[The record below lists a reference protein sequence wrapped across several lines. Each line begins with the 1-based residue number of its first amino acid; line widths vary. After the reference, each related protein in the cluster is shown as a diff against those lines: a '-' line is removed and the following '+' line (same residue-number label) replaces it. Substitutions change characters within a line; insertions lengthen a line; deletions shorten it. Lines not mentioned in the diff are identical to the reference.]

1 MREKPQL
8 CRAIVHA
15 LALLTILARCGLA
28 LDPTQPAGSY
38 IRTAFTVED
47 GLPSNVVNAIVQTRN
62 GFLWIG
68 TDAGLARF
76 DGRHFTMID
85 FRGPRSAAQGVV
97 RSLAEGPDGDLWVGT
112 HFGLARIPTTAPDE
126 SDRWPSTFYHHG
138 AGQSDEITS
147 LKFTHD
153 GALWVGTSD
162 GLFRFDRG
170 HFAAVL
176 SGMGMG
182 VGQIEEASDGHL
194 LVVAGLKF
202 FEWDGARIVEHA
214 ELAVRLGIGDHGF
227 FRVIRDHTG
236 ATWFCTGA
244 GVARLSGNSIHRYSP
259 YGAPY
264 AQGALTLI
272 EDRQG
277 NVWVFTKRGLFRC
290 TPTSLEPLAPGA
302 SVRSLFSDR
311 DGNLWVGTNGDG
323 LVRFKDR
330 PVRMFTTAEGLPNN
344 IPMTVV
350 ARHDGSIWVGN
361 NCGGLS
367 WFDAR
372 RFHTYDEKNGLL
384 NSCVWALAE
393 DSNNDLWIGTWGGGL
408 FRFKEGHFT
417 QYSIPQGLSGDVV
430 RSVIAARD
438 GSLWIATM
446 DGLSH
451 MVNGRF
457 RNYTTVDGLSSN
469 RVVAVYQDRHGVI
482 WAGTSRGIARMTG
495 DRFAPLS
502 SPREIFDPRYI
513 SLEEGPSG
521 DLYAF
526 SAPKGLSRVEGN
538 QLVGVNTDLDVLSL
552 ADFEHRDLWFSGGN
566 GIFRLAVSSVS
577 PTTQDSG
584 APLDYLSVGRAD
596 GLNSTQCSLGA
607 PNMAITRDGQLWVA
621 TVQGLALLDLRRL
634 PRTNRKPAIFMEEV
648 TVGQKKQPIRQEL
661 VLPPGTHHL
670 ELKFDSIE
678 LASPEKIRFQ
688 YRLDGVDPDW
698 LNADATRTAVYTS
711 IPLGAHSFHVRAC
724 DRDGVWDRAGIVYN
738 VSQRPHYYETN
749 WFRLLAFLVVASLI
763 TAIYFLR
770 LRRIAGQIQS
780 RFEERL
786 AERTRIARELHDTL
800 LQSFHGLI
808 FRFQAAD
815 NLLPA
820 RPTEAKQTLD
830 SALDDAAQA
839 ITEARDAVHELRS
852 SAAITS
858 DLAAAVTALGEELAA
873 HHTSAAANENSTT
886 FLVEVEGRPQDLH
899 PILRDEI
906 YRIAGEGLRNAFRHA
921 RARRIEVE
929 IRYDERQLRVRIRDD
944 GSGIDPSVLSHEGRA
959 GHWGLT
965 GMRERAKRIGGEMD
979 VWSEL
984 GAGTEVELRIPSS
997 FAYQTYG
1004 GRSFRLFRKKTGTS
1018 S

>member
-1 MREKPQL
+1 M
-8 CRAIVHA
+8 
-15 LALLTILARCGLA
+15 
-28 LDPTQPAGSY
+28 
-38 IRTAFTVED
+38 
-47 GLPSNVVNAIVQTRN
+47 
-62 GFLWIG
+62 
-68 TDAGLARF
+68 
-76 DGRHFTMID
+76 
-85 FRGPRSAAQGVV
+85 
-97 RSLAEGPDGDLWVGT
+97 
-112 HFGLARIPTTAPDE
+112 
-126 SDRWPSTFYHHG
+126 
-138 AGQSDEITS
+138 
-147 LKFTHD
+147 
-153 GALWVGTSD
+153 
-162 GLFRFDRG
+162 
-170 HFAAVL
+170 
-176 SGMGMG
+176 
-182 VGQIEEASDGHL
+182 
-194 LVVAGLKF
+194 
-202 FEWDGARIVEHA
+202 
-214 ELAVRLGIGDHGF
+214 
-227 FRVIRDHTG
+227 
-236 ATWFCTGA
+236 
-244 GVARLSGNSIHRYSP
+244 SGNSIHRYSP

-264 AQGALTLI
+264 TQGALTLI

-277 NVWVFTKRGLFRC
+277 NVWVFTKRGLFRF
-290 TPTSLEPLAPGA
+290 TSTGFEPLAPGV

-311 DGNLWVGTNGDG
+311 EGNLWIGTNGDG

-344 IPMTVV
+344 IPMTVM

-361 NCGGLS
+361 NCNGLS
-367 WFDAR
+367 WFDGR

-430 RSVIAARD
+430 RSVIAAKD
-438 GSLWIATM
+438 GSLWVATL

-457 RNYTTVDGLSSN
+457 RNYTTADGLSSN
-469 RVVAVYQDRHGVI
+469 RVSAVYQDRHGVI
-482 WAGTSRGIARMTG
+482 WAGTSRGIARMAG
-495 DRFAPLS
+495 DRFVPLS
-502 SPREIFDPRYI
+502 SPQEIFDPRYI
-513 SLEEGPSG
+513 GLGEGPSG

-538 QLVGVNTDLDVLSL
+538 QLIAVNSDLDVLSF
-552 ADFEHRDLWFSGGN
+552 ADFERRDLWFSGGN

-577 PTTQDSG
+577 PKTQDSG
-584 APLDYLSVGRAD
+584 APLDYLSLSRAD
-596 GLNSTQCSLGA
+596 GLNSTQCSIGV

-648 TVGQKKQPIRQEL
+648 TVGQRRQPIRQEL

-678 LASPEKIRFQ
+678 LTSPEKIRFQ
-688 YRLDGVDPDW
+688 YRLDGVDSDW
-698 LNADATRTAVYTS
+698 LNADGTRTAVYTS

-724 DRDGVWDRAGIVYN
+724 NIDGVWDRVGVVYK
-738 VSQRPHYYETN
+738 VSQRPYYYETN
-749 WFRLLAFLVVASLI
+749 WFRLLAFLVVASLV

-770 LRRIAGQIQS
+770 LRRIAERIQS

-800 LQSFHGLI
+800 LQSLHGLI

-820 RPTEAKQTLD
+820 RPTEAKQTLE

-839 ITEARDAVHELRS
+839 ITAARDAVHELRS
-852 SAAITS
+852 PAAVNN
-858 DLAAAVTALGEELAA
+858 DLAAAVKALGEEFTA
-873 HHTSAAANENSTT
+873 HHTSAAANEDSST
-886 FLVEVEGRPQDLH
+886 FFVEVEGTPQDLH

-929 IRYDERQLRVRIRDD
+929 ILYDERQLRVRIRDD
-944 GSGIDPSVLSHEGRA
+944 GSGIDPSILSHEGRA

-965 GMRERAKRIGGEMD
+965 GMRERAKSIGGEMD

-984 GAGTEVELRIPSS
+984 GAGTELELRIPGSI
-997 FAYQTYG
+997 AYQTYA
-1004 GRSFRLFRKKTGTS
+1004 GRSFRLFRKKTGTNP
-1018 S
+1018 

>member
-1 MREKPQL
+1 MR
-8 CRAIVHA
+8 RIIVHA
-15 LALLTILARCGLA
+15 LGLLTIFAHCGLA
-28 LDPTQPAGSY
+28 LDSTQPAGSY
-38 IRTAFTVED
+38 IRTGFTVED
-47 GLPSNVVNAIVQTRN
+47 GLPSNVVNAILQTRN

-112 HFGLARIPTTAPDE
+112 HFGLARIPTTAPGE
-126 SDRWPSTFYHHG
+126 SDRWPSTFHHHG
-138 AGQSDEITS
+138 EGKSDEIAN

-153 GALWVGTSD
+153 GTLWVGTND
-162 GLFRFDRG
+162 GLFRFDHG
-170 HFAAVL
+170 HFAPVL
-176 SGMGMG
+176 SGMG
-182 VGQIEEASDGHL
+182 VSQIEETSDGHL

-202 FEWDGARIVEHA
+202 FEWDGARIVEHT
-214 ELAVRLGIGDHGF
+214 ELDVPLGAGGHEF
-227 FRVIRDHTG
+227 FRVVRDHTG
-236 ATWFCTGA
+236 AMWFGTGA
-244 GVARLSGNSIHRYSP
+244 GVARVSGNSIHRYSP
-259 YGAPY
+259 YGVPY
-264 AQGALTLI
+264 AHGALTLI

-290 TPTSLEPLAPGA
+290 TPTRLEPLALGV
-302 SVRSLFSDR
+302 SVRSLFSDQ

-323 LVRFKDR
+323 LVRFKNR
-330 PVRMFTTAEGLPNN
+330 PVRVFTTAEGLPNN

-350 ARHDGSIWVGN
+350 ARRDGSIWVGN

-367 WFDAR
+367 WFDGR
-372 RFHTYDEKNGLL
+372 HFHTYDEKNGLL

-393 DSNNDLWIGTWGGGL
+393 DGNNDLWVGTWGGGL
-408 FRFKEGHFT
+408 FRFRKGHFT
-417 QYSIPQGLSGDVV
+417 QYSTPQGLPGDVV
-430 RSVIAARD
+430 RSVITARD
-438 GSLWIATM
+438 GSLWIATVG
-446 DGLSH
+446 GLSH
-451 MVNGRF
+451 MVNGHF
-457 RNYTTVDGLSSN
+457 RNYSTADGLSSDS
-469 RVVAVYQDRHGVI
+469 VGAVYQDSHGVI

-502 SPREIFDPRYI
+502 SPQEIFDPRYI
-513 SLEEGPSG
+513 SLGEGPSG

-526 SAPKGLSRVEGN
+526 SAPKGLSRVEGK

-552 ADFEHRDLWFSGGN
+552 ADFERRDLWFSGGN
-566 GIFRLAVSSVS
+566 GIFRLAVSSVR
-577 PTTQDSG
+577 PMAQEGG

-596 GLNSTQCSLGA
+596 GLSSTQCSIGA

-648 TVGQKKQPIRQEL
+648 TVGQKKQPIRKEL
-661 VLPPGTHHL
+661 VLLPGTHHL

-711 IPLGAHSFHVRAC
+711 IPRGAHSFHVRASNS
-724 DRDGVWDRAGIVYN
+724 DGVWDRAGIVYN
-738 VSQRPHYYETN
+738 VSQRPYYYETN
-749 WFRLLAFLVVASLI
+749 LFRLLAFLVVATLI
-763 TAIYFLR
+763 TSIYFLR
-770 LRRIAGQIQS
+770 LRRIAAQIQS

-786 AERTRIARELHDTL
+786 TERTRIARELHDTL

-808 FRFQAAD
+808 FRFQAAH

-820 RPTEAKQTLD
+820 RPTEAKQTLE

-852 SAAITS
+852 SAAVTS
-858 DLAAAVTALGEELAA
+858 DLAACVTALGEELAA
-873 HHTSAAANENSTT
+873 HHRTTAANEYSTT
-886 FLVEVEGRPQDLH
+886 FLVEVEGTPQDIH
-899 PILRDEI
+899 PMLRDEI

-929 IRYDERQLRVRIRDD
+929 IRYDERELRVRIRDD

-965 GMRERAKRIGGEMD
+965 GMRERARRIGGEMD

-984 GAGTEVELRIPSS
+984 GAGTEVELRIPGSIV
-997 FAYQTYG
+997 YRTYA
-1004 GRSFRLFRKKTGTS
+1004 GRSFRLFRRKTGTS